1 MTINPTPL
9 QVIERHKTRIK
20 TLELALKDA
29 RPDQVESFNA
39 ELNRR
44 KQALD
49 EFKKALGE

>member
-9 QVIERHKTRIK
+9 QVIERHKARNK

-29 RPDQVESFNA
+29 REEQKHSLQA

-44 KQALD
+44 KNELEQL
-49 EFKKALGE
+49 KKALED